1 MKIHKY
7 NMGGEMGEPTN
18 RDMRESDRAS
28 RESFRMARPE
38 RRMQREHED
47 VDRLLSS
54 LEGYDPEDQ
63 EKREMMKKIMAM
75 VGGAATLPVG
85 AAAWGS
91 LLRARNEVAGNKDPI
106 YGGDGRLNLSP
117 LERILMQI
125 FGPGQNI
132 NDQ

>member
-63 EKREMMKKIMAM
+63 EKRDMMKKILAM
-75 VGGAATLPVG
+75 LGGAAALPVG
-85 AAAWGS
+85 AAAYGGVQ
-91 LLRARNEVAGNKDPI
+91 RARNEIVGNKDPR
-106 YGGDGRLNLSP
+106 YGGDGRLDLSP
-117 LERILMQI
+117 LERILMQL
-125 FGPGQNI
+125 FGTGQNQ
-132 NDQ
+132 NEQ